1 MSIII
6 KDLAESDY
14 PKAIAFA
21 VKGMHFDWYLD
32 NQIFLDIYGKYFFYS
47 EINKAT
53 QVIAA
58 YYQEKLDG
66 YYREELAGILL
77 AEINGETP
85 VSHSAGKT
93 VFTGLIDLA
102 QLVLVRGDAYNQANQ
117 KMLLAYQKNYKPDG
131 QILFLAANPDMK
143 GKGIGTALLRE
154 LERRENG
161 KTLYLYTD
169 SGCTY
174 QFYEHRDFDRVCEE
188 QITVE
193 IGTNSVPLTCM
204 LYSKQIKKTA
214 D

>member
-1 MSIII
+1 
-6 KDLAESDY
+6 
-14 PKAIAFA
+14 
-21 VKGMHFDWYLD
+21 
-32 NQIFLDIYGKYFFYS
+32 
-47 EINKAT
+47 
-53 QVIAA
+53 
-58 YYQEKLDG
+58 
-66 YYREELAGILL
+66 
-77 AEINGETP
+77 
-85 VSHSAGKT
+85 
-93 VFTGLIDLA
+93 
-102 QLVLVRGDAYNQANQ
+102 
-117 KMLLAYQKNYKPDG
+117 MLLAYQKNYKPDG